1 MGWRGGLQ
9 RLCPASKRTSAARC
23 IPVNA
28 TPCSVGIATSHSAPH
43 RHPRTEPICTG
54 AHSALSSVSKC
65 RTSLGAAYAIALASL
80 DAGGAS
86 ACTPSPTQ
94 LCHGPCQDWRARLQ
108 WVVYE
113 YLKRIASQRRTLVGE
128 SVCAR

>member
-9 RLCPASKRTSAARC
+9 RLCPASKRLSAARC

-43 RHPRTEPICTG
+43 RHPHTEPICTG
-54 AHSALSSVSKC
+54 AHSAFSSVRKC
-65 RTSLGAAYAIALASL
+65 RTSLCAADAIALASL

-86 ACTPSPTQ
+86 ACTPSPS
-94 LCHGPCQDWRARLQ
+94 HGPCHDWRARLQ